1 MSMKY
6 PSAGVSGFS
15 LIEVLI
21 AIVILAVGLLGI
33 AGLQVIGLKSNHSSY
48 MRSQATLQIAS
59 IFDRM
64 RANRTQALND
74 AYDIDLGATPSGT
87 SLANQDLSAWKDE
100 LAVLFPSGDG
110 AVACNAGICTVT
122 VQWTDLQDDG
132 SRAAQQFVMVSQL

>member
-1 MSMKY
+1 MSMSVSKVR
-6 PSAGVSGFS
+6 ASGFS

-48 MRSQATLQIAS
+48 MRSQATFQIAA

-74 AYDIDLGATPSGT
+74 AYDIDLGSTPSGD
-87 SLANQDLSAWKDE
+87 SLANQDLIAWKNE
-100 LAVLFPSGDG
+100 LAVLLPSGDG
-110 AVACNAGICTVT
+110 AIACKAGVCTVT
-122 VQWTDLQDDG
+122 VEWTDLQDDG

>member
-1 MSMKY
+1 MIKY
-6 PSAGVSGFS
+6 RRQASGFS

-48 MRSQATLQIAS
+48 MRSQATFQIAS
-59 IFDRM
+59 MFDRM

-74 AYDIDLGATPSGT
+74 AYDISLGATPSGT
-87 SLANQDLSAWKDE
+87 SLADQDLIAWKNE

-110 AVACNAGICTVT
+110 GIACDAGVCKVT

-132 SRAAQQFVMVSQL
+132 SRAQRQFEMDSQL

>member
-1 MSMKY
+1 MSMRLTKA
-6 PSAGVSGFS
+6 STKGFS

-33 AGLQVIGLKSNHSSY
+33 AGLQVIGLQSNHSSY
-48 MRSQATLQIAS
+48 MRSQASLQIAA

-74 AYDIDLGATPSGT
+74 AYDVSLGTTPSGT
-87 SLANQDLSAWKDE
+87 SLADQDLAAWKNE

-110 AVACNAGICTVT
+110 SVACNMGMCTVT
-122 VQWTDLQDDG
+122 VQWVDLQDDG
-132 SRAAQQFVMVSQL
+132 SRSNRQFVMVSQL